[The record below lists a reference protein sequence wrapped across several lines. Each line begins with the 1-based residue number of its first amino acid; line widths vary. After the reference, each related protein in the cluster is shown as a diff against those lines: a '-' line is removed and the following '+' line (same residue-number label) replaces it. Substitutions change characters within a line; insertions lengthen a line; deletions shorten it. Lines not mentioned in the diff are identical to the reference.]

1 MEKNK
6 VDSRTELANFIA
18 LRLPDSR
25 ELYRGDRAEL
35 AKLIAELLERARP
48 SVPAQGQGD
57 VDEIVTRLYRR
68 FKDWSKRGFGPEDV
82 TWCEV
87 KADIVSMVSALAASR
102 SEVATPQA
110 PQCISTN
117 CPVWEFTHDIDAK
130 GCISYRPGAPAAGL
144 MPSCTVCGEI
154 MQGVCKCGSKTG
166 AAGSTERWD
175 DVARVGRQ
183 MANMMF
189 NLSQLR
195 ERVLNETDRLKIL
208 ALQREWDEMLSR
220 AALAQT
226 DTDVPKEKL

>member
-6 VDSRTELANFIA
+6 VESRTVKCKVCGSPNHDYGEA
-18 LRLPDSR
+18 S
-25 ELYRGDRAEL
+25 
-35 AKLIAELLERARP
+35 RP

-87 KADIVSMVSALAASR
+87 KADIVSMVSALAVSR
-102 SEVATPQA
+102 SEVATGQA

-166 AAGSTERWD
+166 ASRAAGSTERWIPVSEKLPEENQEVLIWNGELGVWRYD
-175 DVARVGRQ
+175 ALT
-183 MANMMF
+183 F
-189 NLSQLR
+189 
-195 ERVLNETDRLKIL
+195 ERAKQAVTHWKSIKPP
-208 ALQREWDEMLSR
+208 
-220 AALAQT
+220 ALAKT
-226 DTDVPKEKL
+226 DTDVPKGE